1 MSFDTGISRRRLG
14 ALTSLGA
21 MAMLLSLGEGTASA
35 AAPDEIKRAGKL
47 RVGVMI
53 DFPPFGGTDA
63 NEQPAGY
70 DDDVAA
76 LMAKALG
83 VQLDLVPVSGPN
95 RIPYLLTDKVDVL
108 IATLGI
114 TAKRAEEVLYSNPYS
129 ALTIYVLAPKSLTI
143 RTAADLKDVKIGVA
157 RGATEDTSVTAI
169 APPGTEILRFDDDAT
184 AFEAMVTGQVQAMG
198 ASNTVLAR
206 FNKEYAQL
214 HIEPKFTLMR
224 QANGMAFRKSD
235 TTFRDWSNA
244 FIAEIF
250 NDGDLSKISQKW
262 FGTPLTSLPPMPQF

>member
-1 MSFDTGISRRRLG
+1 MAFDTDLSRRRLG
-14 ALTSLGA
+14 ALTSMGA
-21 MAMLLSLGEGTASA
+21 MAMLLSLGEGIAFA
-35 AAPDEIKRAGKL
+35 ATPDEIKQAGKL

-63 NEQPAGY
+63 NQQPAGY

-83 VQLDLVPVSGPN
+83 VQLVLVPVSGPN
-95 RIPYLLTDKVDVL
+95 RIPYLLTNKVDVL

-114 TAKRAEEVLYSNPYS
+114 TAKRAEEVLYSTPYS

-143 RTAADLKDVKIGVA
+143 RTAADLNNVKIGVA
-157 RGATEDTSVTAI
+157 RGATEDTAVTAI
-169 APPGTEILRFDDDAT
+169 APPGATIMRFDDDAT
-184 AFEAMVTGQVQAMG
+184 TFEAMVTGQVQAMG

-206 FNKEYAQL
+206 FNKDYPQL
-214 HIEPKFTLMR
+214 NIEPKFTLLR

-235 TTFRDWSNA
+235 TAFRDWTNT
-244 FIAEIF
+244 FIAQIV
-250 NDGDLSKISQKW
+250 NDGELSKINQKW
-262 FGTPLTSLPPMPQF
+262 FGIPLTSLPPMPQF